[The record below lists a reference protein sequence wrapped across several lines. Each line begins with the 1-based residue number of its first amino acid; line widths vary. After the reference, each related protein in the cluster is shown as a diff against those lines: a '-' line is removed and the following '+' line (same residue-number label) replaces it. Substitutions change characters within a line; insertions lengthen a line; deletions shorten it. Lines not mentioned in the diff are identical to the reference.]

1 MRKIIEKNILFNL
14 TGRLQLK
21 YDIMAN
27 IFKKYTLKIYE
38 IGYRDGF
45 NFQYSQGCNKAVQK
59 YYINKKNKKQNSTKS
74 RESKDEKHK
83 TNNRIWW
90 ERL

>member
-59 YYINKKNKKQNSTKS
+59 YYINKKTEKQNSTKS

-83 TNNRIWW
+83 TNNRI
-90 ERL
+90 